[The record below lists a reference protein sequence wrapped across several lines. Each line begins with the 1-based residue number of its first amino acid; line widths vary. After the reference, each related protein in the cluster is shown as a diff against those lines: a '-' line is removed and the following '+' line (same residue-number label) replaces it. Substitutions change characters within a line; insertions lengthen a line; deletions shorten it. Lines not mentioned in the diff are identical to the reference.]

1 MLVTIYRIAL
11 KIVKGVASLPPLTF
25 VDIDCPLTKSTRCE
39 TIVASYLEVLTE
51 SEKLIVA
58 AYWVFVVLAFSYNN
72 YNLFFTMKY
81 WSLSLKIESLI
92 EYE

>member
-1 MLVTIYRIAL
+1 
-11 KIVKGVASLPPLTF
+11 
-25 VDIDCPLTKSTRCE
+25 
-39 TIVASYLEVLTE
+39 VLSE

-72 YNLFFTMKY
+72 YNLLFTMKY

-92 EYE
+92 EYEQEISDRTVKVIGVIFWLLQGVMVVSSILILYYAYIIEEQFQTLARF